1 MFSNIQYGDIV
12 NWNSANWNVTGME
25 EYYKDYDDICKP
37 KVFGLIFMPGPW
49 NIHQAN
55 NICKILKGKMN
66 VISDQITHEKMT
78 EWILGTDSCHHK
90 SE

>member
-1 MFSNIQYGDIV
+1 
-12 NWNSANWNVTGME
+12 
-25 EYYKDYDDICKP
+25 
-37 KVFGLIFMPGPW
+37 MPGPW